1 MLHESLWSYIDACNE
16 TRKKYCILQGQIK
29 EEEHDFQR
37 CIGSVRESLLQQV
50 ESNIKQI
57 NDHCKAG
64 EEVVEEHVLVNE
76 FIDLR

>member
-1 MLHESLWSYIDACNE
+1 MTALPSQ
-16 TRKKYCILQGQIK
+16 ILIK

-57 NDHCKAG
+57 NDHCMPSQVQRDIG
-64 EEVVEEHVLVNE
+64 THD
-76 FIDLR
+76 I